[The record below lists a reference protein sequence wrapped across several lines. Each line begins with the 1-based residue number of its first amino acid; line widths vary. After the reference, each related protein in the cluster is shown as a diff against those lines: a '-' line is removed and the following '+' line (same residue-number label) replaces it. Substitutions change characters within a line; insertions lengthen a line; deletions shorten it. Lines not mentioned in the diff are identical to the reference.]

1 MDRWEQSAW
10 PLAGGAL
17 CAFVLAVVLKDAAW
31 QVAFAAVAVSIAG
44 WALCAPVVAGGA
56 LGAIGWAVTT
66 GFDVSK
72 TGELAVPGLDDLAR
86 AGLLVG
92 LGLVA
97 GVAGK
102 VLLSVRPTEDIGDIS
117 PAQSVSAFDGVHH
130 ISGVTD
136 GPYSRPVATP
146 RPVPPQRERLG
157 SDSAPRERVEH
168 GTRAAAPLRTVPVP
182 GNSTKETN
190 NDV

>member
-31 QVAFAAVAVSIAG
+31 QFAFAAVAVSVVG
-44 WALCAPVVAGGA
+44 WALCAPVAAGGA
-56 LGAIGWAVTT
+56 LGAVAWAVTT

-92 LGLVA
+92 LGLAA

-102 VLLSVRPTEDIGDIS
+102 VLSSGRSGEDIGDIS
-117 PAQSVSAFDGVHH
+117 PAQSMSPFEGVHH

-136 GPYSRPVATP
+136 GPYR
-146 RPVPPQRERLG
+146 RPVPRQRETAARF
-157 SDSAPRERVEH
+157 
-168 GTRAAAPLRTVPVP
+168 RAVPVP
-182 GNSTKETN
+182 GHSTKETN